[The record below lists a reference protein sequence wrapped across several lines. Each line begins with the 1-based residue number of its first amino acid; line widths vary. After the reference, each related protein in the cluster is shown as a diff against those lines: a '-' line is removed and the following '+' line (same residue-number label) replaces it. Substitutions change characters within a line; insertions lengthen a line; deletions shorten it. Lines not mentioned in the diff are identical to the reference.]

1 MLSSNEITGK
11 EESFVHPVIYKHP
24 KMLAICFKIMCE
36 EHWLESMDCEPIAT
50 DATSRA
56 NKC

>member
-1 MLSSNEITGK
+1 MLSSYEITGK

-50 DATSRA
+50 DATS
-56 NKC
+56 